1 MNPTELVRGD
11 KYAWYDEKNSND
23 TMICFM
29 CGAGDLFIFVD
40 VEDDERKDIKMTGHE
55 VRTRIPPIEEP
66 EPENHHEAMRS
77 LSTRVSGQ
85 LADMFEELNSSRH
98 SEESE
103 GFITAMLRIIDKA
116 REEIDHRIIKDS
128 NIIDRIEGS
137 E

>member
-1 MNPTELVRGD
+1 MNPAELVPNLDYRTIED
-11 KYAWYDEKNSND
+11 QSLFFFTQK
-23 TMICFM
+23 
-29 CGAGDLFIFVD
+29 GDLFIFVKHLPD
-40 VEDDERKDIKMTGHE
+40 YEIVKMTGHD

-77 LSTRVSGQ
+77 LSSRVSGQ

-116 REEIDHRIIKDS
+116 REEIDHRL
-128 NIIDRIEGS
+128 
-137 E
+137 